1 MKKEEKEIYEKVIEE
16 IRLKKAEIRKF
27 KRGRGGKNGRTP
39 GRVRKAA
46 VFAAALAG
54 LSLCISRE
62 VSAARPGSSTSVL
75 IFSSSGLME
84 EGEPVF
90 GFRLSADTADW
101 TKKVVLHAEYEKL
114 GEASVP
120 PESYIWNGI
129 PGGNESFTV
138 KENGIVTCRLNCGE
152 DYTVREGELQL
163 NIINID
169 NTPPVITG
177 FEDIPEEWTNRT
189 VKVRVK
195 AEDLQP

>member
-1 MKKEEKEIYEKVIEE
+1 MKKEEKEINEKVIEE

-27 KRGRGGKNGRTP
+27 KRGRGGKSGRTP

-54 LSLCISRE
+54 LSLCFSWE

-138 KENGIVTCRLNCGE
+138 KENGIVTCQLNCGE

-177 FEDIPEEWTNRT
+177 FENIPEEWTNRT

-195 AEDLQP
+195 AEELQP

>member
-1 MKKEEKEIYEKVIEE
+1 MKKEEKEIKIRKE

-27 KRGRGGKNGRTP
+27 KRGRGGKSGRTP

-54 LSLCISRE
+54 LSLCLSQE
-62 VSAARPGSSTSVL
+62 ALAARPGSSTSVL
-75 IFSSSGLME
+75 IFGTSGLME
-84 EGEPVF
+84 EEEPVF

-101 TKKVVLHAEYEKL
+101 TKKVVLHAEYNKL
-114 GEASVP
+114 GAASLP
-120 PESYIWNGI
+120 QESYIWNGI
-129 PGGNESFTV
+129 PGENDSFTAE
-138 KENGIVTCRLNCGE
+138 ENGIVTCRLNCGE
-152 DYTVREGELQL
+152 GYTAREGELQL

-177 FEDIPEEWTNRT
+177 FENIPEEWTNRT

>member
-1 MKKEEKEIYEKVIEE
+1 MKKEGKELKIIKE

-27 KRGRGGKNGRTP
+27 KRGRGGKSGRTP

-54 LSLCISRE
+54 LSLCLPRE
-62 VSAARPGSSTSVL
+62 ALAARPGSSTSVL
-75 IFSSSGLME
+75 IFGTSGLME
-84 EGEPVF
+84 EEEPVF

-101 TKKVVLHAEYEKL
+101 TKKVVLHAEYNKL
-114 GEASVP
+114 GAASLP
-120 PESYIWNGI
+120 QESYIWNGI
-129 PGGNESFTV
+129 PGENDSFTAE
-138 KENGIVTCRLNCGE
+138 ENGIVTCRLNCGE
-152 DYTVREGELQL
+152 GYTAREGELQL

-177 FEDIPEEWTNRT
+177 FENIPEEWTNRT

>member
-1 MKKEEKEIYEKVIEE
+1 MEKEGKELKIIKE

-27 KRGRGGKNGRTP
+27 KRGRGGKSGRPP

-54 LSLCISRE
+54 LSLCLPRE
-62 VSAARPGSSTSVL
+62 ALAARPGSSTSVL
-75 IFSSSGLME
+75 IFGTSGLME
-84 EGEPVF
+84 EEEPVF

-101 TKKVVLHAEYEKL
+101 TKKVVLHAEYNKL
-114 GEASVP
+114 GAASLP
-120 PESYIWNGI
+120 QESYIWNGI
-129 PGGNESFTV
+129 PGENDSFTTE
-138 KENGIVTCRLNCGE
+138 ENGIVTCRLNCGE
-152 DYTVREGELQL
+152 GYTAREGELQL

-177 FEDIPEEWTNRT
+177 FENIPEEWTNRT